1 MAFPQPQTPTP
12 TLPLTSIPV
21 PVLPGSFPI
30 QTQSFP
36 TQPLPPSHAQI
47 SSRIDRPIAPSPF
60 IGSDIKSL
68 RTACEFSLR
77 ELLTLQK
84 RRHANMTS
92 EERLR
97 AQAGIAVSDLRALK
111 SLVSGLVRDAES
123 NRGKKWIFGVGLAAI
138 IPGVRKLFRRSSDAE
153 SQTSANDTEYAFK
166 KSKTIISR
174 IKDSVH
180 GKSRLASIAMFVLAV
195 LYVFQSEVSLRVART
210 MNKRLK
216 KLVGKIE
223 RGEGEVKEEDV
234 KILGGWRWRIL
245 LW

>member
-1 MAFPQPQTPTP
+1 MAFQQPQTPTP
-12 TLPLTSIPV
+12 SLPLASAP
-21 PVLPGSFPI
+21 LPGSFP
-30 QTQSFP
+30 TQSLS
-36 TQPLPPSHAQI
+36 QPHAQVQP
-47 SSRIDRPIAPSPF
+47 RIERPIAPSPF
-60 IGSDIKSL
+60 VGSDIKSL

-84 RRHANMTS
+84 RHHVNMTS
-92 EERLR
+92 DERLR
-97 AQAGIAVSDLRALK
+97 VQAGIAVSDLRALK
-111 SLVSGLVRDAES
+111 SLVSGLVKNAES
-123 NRGKKWIFGVGLAAI
+123 KRGAKWILGVTIAAI

-174 IKDSVH
+174 IKDSIH
-180 GKSRLASIAMFVLAV
+180 GKSRIASIAMFVLAV

-223 RGEGEVKEEDV
+223 RGEGDVKEEDV